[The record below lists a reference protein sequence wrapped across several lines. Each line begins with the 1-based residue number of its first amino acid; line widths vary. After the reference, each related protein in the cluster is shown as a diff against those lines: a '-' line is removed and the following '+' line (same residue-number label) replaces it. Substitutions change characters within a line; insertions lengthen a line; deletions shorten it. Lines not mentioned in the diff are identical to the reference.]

1 METYS
6 SITSSI
12 TSSGSRSNGSP
23 NPPPPAEGRLK
34 LSPSSTFKL
43 EKNAPRNFSLSVP
56 GLSQFPCGFD
66 GSPPKIP
73 QVTERERSQ
82 HTDITVSVTFVR
94 VPPFSI
100 PQPPR
105 YFPGPPE
112 SGIISCFEVTTGV
125 SLSCPSHGCTLN
137 PAPKTGDIAFA
148 PSRSLLPPC
157 PPAIQSYH
165 IKKLSYLL
173 LVSQPPISK
182 YSKLKEQA
190 SALSGTTCDHNSKQ
204 AFIIFS

>member
-23 NPPPPAEGRLK
+23 TPPPPAEGRLK

-82 HTDITVSVTFVR
+82 HTDITVSVTDR
-94 VPPFSI
+94 KSTRLNFSH
-100 PQPPR
+100 
-105 YFPGPPE
+105 
-112 SGIISCFEVTTGV
+112 V
-125 SLSCPSHGCTLN
+125 SNSYAVCCMKKKTIKSSTN
-137 PAPKTGDIAFA
+137 P
-148 PSRSLLPPC
+148 
-157 PPAIQSYH
+157 
-165 IKKLSYLL
+165 
-173 LVSQPPISK
+173 
-182 YSKLKEQA
+182 
-190 SALSGTTCDHNSKQ
+190 
-204 AFIIFS
+204 